1 LTGALQADDDLDVPA
16 PGSTVSLLSA
26 RRNTVALAE
35 LESWSGSSS
44 GLVITSHMTT
54 SPGIAQALNGQRA
67 WACTYTQRT
76 NTLVVFEGLVS
87 QARPDRPELLTLTG
101 ISVVAREHRRA
112 DPRALV
118 PCHVVLRVDE
128 AEPVSAR
135 TVDVSRSG
143 CRVQLPESD
152 SLAVGE
158 LALAELTLT
167 DATVVRTS
175 CEVLRV
181 DEGRSEAV
189 LRFVDLTDPD
199 AAAISRSVF
208 AELTLH
214 DAGPVATQP

>member
-1 LTGALQADDDLDVPA
+1 VTGALQADDDLDVPA

-26 RRNTVALAE
+26 RRDTVALAE
-35 LESWSGSSS
+35 LESWSGSPS

-54 SPGIAQALNGQRA
+54 SPEIAQTLNGQRA

-101 ISVVAREHRRA
+101 ISVIAREHRRA

-118 PCHVVLRVDE
+118 PCHVALRVDE
-128 AEPVSAR
+128 AEPISAR
-135 TVDVSRSG
+135 TVDLSRSG

-167 DATVVRTS
+167 DATVLRTS

-181 DEGRSEAV
+181 DERRCEAV

-199 AAAISRSVF
+199 AAAITRSVF

-214 DAGPVATQP
+214 DAGPLATQP